1 MSDEIMSQLK
11 PSMRTPLSRV
21 RGLGS
26 ARSGTEHF
34 WLQRVTAIANIPLSL
49 FVVGLIIA
57 TAGSNY
63 SAVKATL
70 GAPIVAIP
78 LILFIISAAYHMRLG
93 MQMIIED
100 YVPAEGMRI
109 ALLLANTFFS
119 AIIGLAS
126 IFSVL
131 KLSFGV

>member
-1 MSDEIMSQLK
+1 MSESK
-11 PSMRTPLSRV
+11 ASMRTPLGRV

-34 WLQRVTAIANIPLSL
+34 WLQRVTAVANVPLSL
-49 FVVGLIIA
+49 FVIGLIIS

-70 GAPIVAIP
+70 GSPIVAIP
-78 LILFIISAAYHMRLG
+78 LILFVVSAAYHMRLG
-93 MQMIIED
+93 MQMVIED
-100 YVPAEGMRI
+100 YVPAEGTRI
-109 ALLLANTFFS
+109 VLLLLNTFFS
-119 AIIGLAS
+119 AVVALAS
-126 IFSVL
+126 IFAIL

>member
-1 MSDEIMSQLK
+1 
-11 PSMRTPLSRV
+11 MRTPLGRV

-34 WLQRVTAIANIPLSL
+34 WMQRVTAVANVPLSL
-49 FVVGLIIA
+49 FVVGLIIT

-63 SAVKATL
+63 AAVKATL
-70 GAPIVAIP
+70 GSPLVAIP
-78 LILFIISAAYHMRLG
+78 LILFVVSATWHMRLG

-100 YVPAEGMRI
+100 YVPAEGTKVV
-109 ALLLANTFFS
+109 LLLANTFFS
-119 AIIGLAS
+119 VAVGMGCVFAI
-126 IFSVL
+126 L

>member
-1 MSDEIMSQLK
+1 MSESK
-11 PSMRTPLSRV
+11 TSMRTPLGRV

-34 WLQRVTAIANIPLSL
+34 WLQRVTAVANIPLSL
-49 FVVGLIIA
+49 FVVGLIIS

-70 GAPIVAIP
+70 GSPIVAIP
-78 LILFIISAAYHMRLG
+78 LILFVISAAYHMRLG
-93 MQMIIED
+93 MQMVIED
-100 YVPAEGMRI
+100 YVPAEGTRI
-109 ALLLANTFFS
+109 ALLLLNTFFS
-119 AIIGLAS
+119 AVVALAS
-126 IFSVL
+126 IFAIL

>member
-1 MSDEIMSQLK
+1 MSHSK
-11 PSMRTPLSRV
+11 SSMRTPLGRV

-34 WLQRVTAIANIPLSL
+34 WMQRVTAVANVPLSL
-49 FVVGLIIA
+49 FVIGLIIT

-63 SAVKATL
+63 AAVKATL
-70 GAPIVAIP
+70 GSPLVAIP
-78 LILFIISAAYHMRLG
+78 LILFVVSATWHMRLG

-100 YVPAEGMRI
+100 YVPAEGSKVV
-109 ALLLANTFFS
+109 LLLANTFFS
-119 AIIGLAS
+119 VAVGMGCVFAI
-126 IFSVL
+126 L

>member
-1 MSDEIMSQLK
+1 MSESK
-11 PSMRTPLSRV
+11 ASMRTPLGRV

-34 WLQRVTAIANIPLSL
+34 WLQRVTAVANIPLSL
-49 FVVGLIIA
+49 FVVGLIIS

-70 GAPIVAIP
+70 GSPIVAIP
-78 LILFIISAAYHMRLG
+78 LILFVMSAVYHMRLG
-93 MQMIIED
+93 MQMVIED
-100 YVPAEGMRI
+100 YVPAEGARI
-109 ALLLANTFFS
+109 VLLLLNTFFS
-119 AIIGLAS
+119 AVVALAS
-126 IFSVL
+126 IFAIL

>member
-1 MSDEIMSQLK
+1 MSHSK
-11 PSMRTPLSRV
+11 SSMRTPLGRV

-34 WLQRVTAIANIPLSL
+34 WMQRVTAVANVPLSL
-49 FVVGLIIA
+49 FVIGLIIT

-63 SAVKATL
+63 AAVKATL
-70 GAPIVAIP
+70 GAPLVAIP
-78 LILFIISAAYHMRLG
+78 LILFVVSATWHMRLG

-100 YVPAEGMRI
+100 YVPAEGTKVV
-109 ALLLANTFFS
+109 LLLANTFFS
-119 AIIGLAS
+119 VAVGMGCVFAI
-126 IFSVL
+126 L

>member
-1 MSDEIMSQLK
+1 MSHSK
-11 PSMRTPLSRV
+11 SSMRTPLGRV

-34 WLQRVTAIANIPLSL
+34 WMQRVTAVANVPLSL
-49 FVVGLIIA
+49 FVVGLIIT

-63 SAVKATL
+63 AAVKATL
-70 GAPIVAIP
+70 GSPLVAIP
-78 LILFIISAAYHMRLG
+78 LILFVVSATWHMRLG

-100 YVPAEGMRI
+100 YVPAEGTKVV
-109 ALLLANTFFS
+109 LLLANTFFS
-119 AIIGLAS
+119 VAVGMGCVFAI
-126 IFSVL
+126 L

>member
-1 MSDEIMSQLK
+1 MSESK
-11 PSMRTPLSRV
+11 ASMRTPLGRV

-34 WLQRVTAIANIPLSL
+34 WLQRVTAVANIPLSL
-49 FVVGLIIA
+49 FVVGLIIS

-93 MQMIIED
+93 MQMVIED
-100 YVPAEGMRI
+100 YVPAEGTRI
-109 ALLLANTFFS
+109 VLLLLNTFFS
-119 AIIGLAS
+119 AVVALAS
-126 IFSVL
+126 IFAIL

>member
-1 MSDEIMSQLK
+1 MSHSK
-11 PSMRTPLSRV
+11 STMRTPLGRV

-34 WLQRVTAIANIPLSL
+34 WMQRVTAVANVPLSL
-49 FVVGLIIA
+49 FVIGLIIT

-63 SAVKATL
+63 AAVKATL
-70 GAPIVAIP
+70 GSPLVAIP
-78 LILFIISAAYHMRLG
+78 LILFVLSATWHMRLG

-100 YVPAEGMRI
+100 YVPAEGTKVV
-109 ALLLANTFFS
+109 LLLANTFFS
-119 AIIGLAS
+119 VAIGLG
-126 IFSVL
+126 SVFAIL

>member
-1 MSDEIMSQLK
+1 MSHSK
-11 PSMRTPLSRV
+11 SSMRTPLGRV

-34 WLQRVTAIANIPLSL
+34 WMQRVTAVANVPLSL
-49 FVVGLIIA
+49 FVIGLIIT

-63 SAVKATL
+63 AAVKATL
-70 GAPIVAIP
+70 GSPLVAIP
-78 LILFIISAAYHMRLG
+78 LILFVLSATWHMRLG

-100 YVPAEGMRI
+100 YVPAEGTKVV
-109 ALLLANTFFS
+109 LLLANTFFS
-119 AIIGLAS
+119 VAIGLG
-126 IFSVL
+126 SVFAIL

>member
-1 MSDEIMSQLK
+1 MSHSK
-11 PSMRTPLSRV
+11 SSMRTPLGRV

-34 WLQRVTAIANIPLSL
+34 WMQRVTAVANVPLSL
-49 FVVGLIIA
+49 FVIGLIIT

-63 SAVKATL
+63 AAVKATL
-70 GAPIVAIP
+70 GSPLVAIP
-78 LILFIISAAYHMRLG
+78 LILFVLSATWHMRLG

-100 YVPAEGMRI
+100 YVPAEGTKVV
-109 ALLLANTFFS
+109 LLLANTFFS
-119 AIIGLAS
+119 VAVGLGSVFAI
-126 IFSVL
+126 L

>member
-1 MSDEIMSQLK
+1 MSHSK
-11 PSMRTPLSRV
+11 SSMRTPLGRV

-34 WLQRVTAIANIPLSL
+34 WMQRVTAIANVPLSL
-49 FVVGLIIA
+49 FVIGLIIT

-63 SAVKATL
+63 AAVKATL
-70 GAPIVAIP
+70 GWPLVAIP
-78 LILFIISAAYHMRLG
+78 LILFVVSATWHMRLG

-100 YVPAEGMRI
+100 YVPAEGSKVV
-109 ALLLANTFFS
+109 LLLANTFFS
-119 AIIGLAS
+119 VAVGMGCVFAI
-126 IFSVL
+126 L

>member
-1 MSDEIMSQLK
+1 MSHSK
-11 PSMRTPLSRV
+11 SSMRTPLGRV

-34 WLQRVTAIANIPLSL
+34 WMQRVTAVANVPLSL
-49 FVVGLIIA
+49 FVIGLIIT

-63 SAVKATL
+63 AAVKATL
-70 GAPIVAIP
+70 GSPLVAIP
-78 LILFIISAAYHMRLG
+78 LILFVVSATWHMRLG

-100 YVPAEGMRI
+100 YVPAEGTKVV
-109 ALLLANTFFS
+109 LLLANTFFS
-119 AIIGLAS
+119 VAVGMGCVFAI
-126 IFSVL
+126 L